1 VSDATG
7 VSSTSAS
14 VVPAGIVTSRHV
26 EGAVLSFGVADVVG
40 AFVGSAELSVVGAV
54 PDVAPVPLT
63 AS

>member
-1 VSDATG
+1 
-7 VSSTSAS
+7 
-14 VVPAGIVTSRHV
+14 V